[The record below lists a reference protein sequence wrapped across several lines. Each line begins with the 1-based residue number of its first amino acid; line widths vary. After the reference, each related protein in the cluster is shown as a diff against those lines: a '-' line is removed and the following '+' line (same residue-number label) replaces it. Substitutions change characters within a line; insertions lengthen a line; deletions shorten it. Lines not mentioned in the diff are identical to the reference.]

1 MVLFIVLYKLV
12 QTFIFRRNPST
23 SHQNGSYWTVFSGST
38 VRHTRHILTFFLPL
52 GEGDRLVSYLSL
64 SLRNK
69 QKHENINNIMV
80 QVDRLSK
87 LLFCPSHITQSSVRN
102 HLNTLQP
109 RQMKLGRIE
118 KVKTGSMFFFS
129 MTSCALTVHA
139 ISAASREGHP
149 RVPETKRKVIS
160 VIINLN
166 YSYPQKFSFFITAR
180 HSWTNQKFSWFTP
193 HKVTNKQ
200 CVK

>member
-12 QTFIFRRNPST
+12 QTFIFRWNPSA
-23 SHQNGSYWTVFSGST
+23 SHYNGSYWTVFSGST

-87 LLFCPSHITQSSVRN
+87 PLFWPSHITQSGVRN

-118 KVKTGSMFFFS
+118 KVKTGSMFFFFNDIVCS
-129 MTSCALTVHA
+129 YRSRHFRC
-139 ISAASREGHP
+139 ISRRSSSRSWNE
-149 RVPETKRKVIS
+149 KK
-160 VIINLN
+160 
-166 YSYPQKFSFFITAR
+166 SYFS
-180 HSWTNQKFSWFTP
+180 H
-193 HKVTNKQ
+193 HKS
-200 CVK
+200 

>member
-1 MVLFIVLYKLV
+1 MKPKCEPLKWKLLNS
-12 QTFIFRRNPST
+12 IFRRYCSPYST
-23 SHQNGSYWTVFSGST
+23 HFNILFTSRGRRPTCVISVPIPAKQTKTRKHKQHNGSSRQIKQASLLSKSY
-38 VRHTRHILTFFLPL
+38 HTIRRAESFKYFTTKADEIKSDWKGQNRIHVFFL
-52 GEGDRLVSYLSL
+52 
-64 SLRNK
+64 
-69 QKHENINNIMV
+69 
-80 QVDRLSK
+80 
-87 LLFCPSHITQSSVRN
+87 
-102 HLNTLQP
+102 
-109 RQMKLGRIE
+109 
-118 KVKTGSMFFFS
+118 

-160 VIINLN
+160 VIKNLN

-180 HSWTNQKFSWFTP
+180 HSWTNQKFSWFTA

>member
-193 HKVTNKQ
+193 HKVTNN
-200 CVK
+200 V

>member
-1 MVLFIVLYKLV
+1 MKPKCEPLKWKLLNS
-12 QTFIFRRNPST
+12 IFRKYCSPYST
-23 SHQNGSYWTVFSGST
+23 HFNILFTSRGRRPTCVISVPIPAKQTKTRKHKQHNGSS
-38 VRHTRHILTFFLPL
+38 RQI
-52 GEGDRLVSYLSL
+52 EQASL
-64 SLRNK
+64 
-69 QKHENINNIMV
+69 
-80 QVDRLSK
+80 LSK
-87 LLFCPSHITQSSVRN
+87 SYHTIRRAESF
-102 HLNTLQP
+102 NTLQP

-166 YSYPQKFSFFITAR
+166 YSYPQKFFFLLLRAIR
-180 HSWTNQKFSWFTP
+180 ELIRNSRDSH
-193 HKVTNKQ
+193 HIR
-200 CVK
+200 

>member
-1 MVLFIVLYKLV
+1 MCEPLKWKSLNS
-12 QTFIFRRNPST
+12 IFRKYCSPYST
-23 SHQNGSYWTVFSGST
+23 HFNILFTSRGRRPTCVISVPIPAKQTK
-38 VRHTRHILTFFLPL
+38 TR
-52 GEGDRLVSYLSL
+52 
-64 SLRNK
+64 
-69 QKHENINNIMV
+69 KHNNIMV
-80 QVDRLSK
+80 QVDGLSK
-87 LLFCPSHITQSSVRN
+87 LLFCPSHITQSGVRN

-109 RQMKLGRIE
+109 RQMTLGQIE

-180 HSWTNQKFSWFTP
+180 HS
-193 HKVTNKQ
+193 
-200 CVK
+200 

>member
-1 MVLFIVLYKLV
+1 
-12 QTFIFRRNPST
+12 
-23 SHQNGSYWTVFSGST
+23 
-38 VRHTRHILTFFLPL
+38 
-52 GEGDRLVSYLSL
+52 
-64 SLRNK
+64 
-69 QKHENINNIMV
+69 MV

-87 LLFCPSHITQSSVRN
+87 LLF
-102 HLNTLQP
+102 LNTLQP

-149 RVPETKRKVIS
+149 RVPEMKRKVIS

-166 YSYPQKFSFFITAR
+166 YSYPQKFSFFYYCAPFV
-180 HSWTNQKFSWFTP
+180 N
-193 HKVTNKQ
+193 
-200 CVK
+200 

>member
-1 MVLFIVLYKLV
+1 M
-12 QTFIFRRNPST
+12 
-23 SHQNGSYWTVFSGST
+23 
-38 VRHTRHILTFFLPL
+38 
-52 GEGDRLVSYLSL
+52 SYLSL

-87 LLFCPSHITQSSVRN
+87 LLFCPSHITQSGVRN

-118 KVKTGSMFFFS
+118 KVKTGSMFLFS

-166 YSYPQKFSFFITAR
+166 YSYPQKFFFLLLRAIR
-180 HSWTNQKFSWFTP
+180 ELIRNSRDSH
-193 HKVTNKQ
+193 HIR
-200 CVK
+200 

>member
-1 MVLFIVLYKLV
+1 MKPKCEPLKWKLLNS
-12 QTFIFRRNPST
+12 IFRKYCSPYST
-23 SHQNGSYWTVFSGST
+23 YFNILFTSRGRRPTCVISVSIPAKQTKTRKHKQHNGSS
-38 VRHTRHILTFFLPL
+38 RQIKQA
-52 GEGDRLVSYLSL
+52 SL
-64 SLRNK
+64 
-69 QKHENINNIMV
+69 
-80 QVDRLSK
+80 LSK
-87 LLFCPSHITQSSVRN
+87 S
-102 HLNTLQP
+102 NTLQP

-118 KVKTGSMFFFS
+118 KVKTGSMFFLS

-166 YSYPQKFSFFITAR
+166 YSYPQKFSFLITAR
-180 HSWTNQKFSWFTP
+180 HSWTNQRFSWFTP

>member
-12 QTFIFRRNPST
+12 QTFIFRWNPSA
-23 SHQNGSYWTVFSGST
+23 SHYNGSYWTVFSGST

-87 LLFCPSHITQSSVRN
+87 LLFCPSHITQSGVRN

-118 KVKTGSMFFFS
+118 KVKTGSMFLFS

-166 YSYPQKFSFFITAR
+166 YSYPQKFFFYYCAPFV
-180 HSWTNQKFSWFTP
+180 N
-193 HKVTNKQ
+193 
-200 CVK
+200 

>member
-1 MVLFIVLYKLV
+1 MKPKCEPLKWKLLNS
-12 QTFIFRRNPST
+12 IFRKYCSPYST
-23 SHQNGSYWTVFSGST
+23 HFNILFTSRGRRPTCVISVSIPAKQTKTRKHKQHNGSS
-38 VRHTRHILTFFLPL
+38 RQIKQA
-52 GEGDRLVSYLSL
+52 SL
-64 SLRNK
+64 
-69 QKHENINNIMV
+69 
-80 QVDRLSK
+80 LSK
-87 LLFCPSHITQSSVRN
+87 S
-102 HLNTLQP
+102 NTLQP

-166 YSYPQKFSFFITAR
+166 YSYPQKFSFLITAR
-180 HSWTNQKFSWFTP
+180 HS
-193 HKVTNKQ
+193 
-200 CVK
+200 

>member
-1 MVLFIVLYKLV
+1 MKPKCEPLKWKLLNS
-12 QTFIFRRNPST
+12 IFRKYCSPYST
-23 SHQNGSYWTVFSGST
+23 HFNILFTSRGRRPTCVISVSIPAKQTKTRKHKQHNGSS
-38 VRHTRHILTFFLPL
+38 RQIKQA
-52 GEGDRLVSYLSL
+52 SL
-64 SLRNK
+64 
-69 QKHENINNIMV
+69 
-80 QVDRLSK
+80 LSK
-87 LLFCPSHITQSSVRN
+87 S
-102 HLNTLQP
+102 NTLQP

-180 HSWTNQKFSWFTP
+180 HS
-193 HKVTNKQ
+193 
-200 CVK
+200 